1 MNDEKKFD
9 LDDENLLLYYM
20 NLCYKYE
27 DILTEIR
34 NVIERNDLEYGTSNY
49 DYVMG
54 LLNKCDLDNY

>member
-1 MNDEKKFD
+1 MNEKKFD

-34 NVIERNDLEYGTSNY
+34 NVIERSDLEYGTSNY